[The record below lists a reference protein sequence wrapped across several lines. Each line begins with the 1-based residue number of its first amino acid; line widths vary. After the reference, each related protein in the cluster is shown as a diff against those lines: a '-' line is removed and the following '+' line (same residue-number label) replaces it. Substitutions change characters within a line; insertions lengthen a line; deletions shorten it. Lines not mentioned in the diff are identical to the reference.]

1 MRKSSGAEVGIEYLS
16 ATASS
21 GASSLRS
28 RSIFFEEGLSGC
40 AKTQETR
47 ATRAFSQAARTCSS
61 PASFVA
67 P

>member
-28 RSIFFEEGLSGC
+28 RSIFSRKASPAV